1 MKCRTKLIPGI
12 EFLLIALTL
21 IFILFGVLGFIS
33 YQNTSKVLKKSIIQ
47 STLQRTKDNSDLIN
61 QHLDEFKKVIEGIS
75 FKSEIQSMNWSKQK
89 PVLLEEANRLG
100 VLRFQ
105 ITDLSGYAY
114 STSGDKLDLSDREW
128 IQKALKGETYI
139 SEPFQGRIDS
149 SVIIVCSTPIK
160 NHKGSIIGSLTASI
174 DPLYLDNIISN
185 LKIGDS
191 GFSFIITKDGKIIA
205 NTSHGVTPS
214 TQASTG
220 EDSQYTELYKDIND
234 NTLGYDFY
242 EYSNEKFFVTYSQ
255 INDRGWF
262 LALTA
267 PEHEVFHEL
276 DTLKRYFTVLT
287 FITITFCIFCGL
299 LLLAYFSKT
308 KIVENLELVV
318 EEDKRLL
325 KESAE
330 IEKIRTQFFAN
341 MTHEFKTPLN
351 VILASIQLCKF
362 YFDKEKNL
370 NNINFSKHLKTM
382 KQNCYRLMRLV
393 NNLIDTTKIDVGFL
407 EKHAG
412 NHNIVK
418 IVEDITMSIKEF
430 TENKGINLYFDKNTN
445 ERIIACDVDKIERIM
460 LNLISNAIKFTDQ
473 GGSIFVKVE
482 DKGNSVLISV
492 RDTGIGIPKEKQ
504 NAIFER
510 FVQVE
515 QTLTK
520 NKDGSGIGLAM
531 VKSFVEMHGGR
542 IFTMSEFGKGSEFV
556 VELPAVIMENKDECY
571 LEDLETQRRI
581 ERINIEFSDIYYS

>member
-1 MKCRTKLIPGI
+1 MKRRTKLIPGI

-21 IFILFGVLGFIS
+21 IFMIFGVLGFIS

-47 STLQRTKDNSDLIN
+47 STLQRTKDNSNLIN
-61 QHLDEFKKVIEGIS
+61 QHLEEFKKVIEGIS
-75 FKSEIQSMNWSKQK
+75 FKSEIQSMNWSSQK
-89 PVLLEEANRLG
+89 PVLLEEAKRLG

-105 ITDLSGYAY
+105 ITDLSGYAF

-139 SEPFQGRIDS
+139 SEPFQGRIDR
-149 SVIIVCSTPIK
+149 SVIIVCATPIK
-160 NHKGSIIGSLTASI
+160 DQKGNIIGSLTASI
-174 DPLYLDNIISN
+174 DPLYLYNIISN
-185 LKIGDS
+185 LKIGDT
-191 GFSFIITKDGKIIA
+191 GFSFIITKEGKIIA
-205 NTSHGVTPS
+205 NTSQGVKPS
-214 TQASTG
+214 TQASI
-220 EDSQYTELYKDIND
+220 EKNSQYTELYKDIND
-234 NTLGYDFY
+234 STFGYDFY
-242 EYSNEKFFVTYSQ
+242 EYSNENYFVTYSQ
-255 INDRGWF
+255 INNRGWF

-267 PEHEVFHEL
+267 PEHDVFHEL

-287 FITITFCIFCGL
+287 FITITFCVFCCL
-299 LLLAYFSKT
+299 LLVAYFSKT
-308 KIVENLELVV
+308 KLVENLELVV

-330 IEKIRTQFFAN
+330 IERIRTQFFAN

-351 VILASIQLCKF
+351 VILASIQLCKL
-362 YFDKEKNL
+362 YFDKEKSL
-370 NNINFSKHLKTM
+370 NNTKFSKHLKTM

-393 NNLIDTTKIDVGFL
+393 NNLLDTTKIDVGFL
-407 EKHAG
+407 EKHAV
-412 NHNIVK
+412 NQNIVK

-430 TENKGINLYFDKNTN
+430 TEKKGINLHFDKNTN

-460 LNLISNAIKFTDQ
+460 LNLISNAIKFTDE
-473 GGSIFVKVE
+473 GGNIFVKVE
-482 DKGNSVLISV
+482 DKGNAVLISV

-520 NKDGSGIGLAM
+520 NKDGSGIGLSM
-531 VKSFVEMHGGR
+531 VKSFVELHGGR
-542 IFTMSEFGKGSEFV
+542 IFAISEFGKGSEFV
-556 VELPAVIMENKDECY
+556 VELPAIILENSDECY
-571 LEDLETQRRI
+571 IEDMENQRRI